1 MNRMILHSTRAFLHT
16 QKSKEMQQL
25 LKPPSEA
32 CMSEKDAEHIPQRH
46 AAFSPH
52 LLSVLSDFL
61 LTSYEEMKNKQKQ
74 EQARSA
80 PFATGSYWMPPPT
93 LAVGSPQEPCLPSH
107 AASGSR
113 KTGCVRDEK
122 VEIYFP
128 SRRKC

>member
-1 MNRMILHSTRAFLHT
+1 
-16 QKSKEMQQL
+16 
-25 LKPPSEA
+25 
-32 CMSEKDAEHIPQRH
+32 MSEMDTEHIPQRH

-52 LLSVLSDFL
+52 LLSVLSDL

-80 PFATGSYWMPPPT
+80 PFATGSYWTPPPT
-93 LAVGSPQEPCLPSH
+93 PAVGSPQEPCLPCLPSH

-122 VEIYFP
+122 MEIYFT
-128 SRRKC
+128 SRGKC